1 MARFESIHLFAG
13 GGGDLIAAEM
23 IGGYGVLAANH
34 WTRAVENHGANYP
47 DVDHLIGD
55 LAIADPRKLPVGV
68 RQATVLCASPECDG
82 WSLSR
87 NHQEEVSRLGPFDP
101 KQGIG
106 RSRATVWCPMRFA
119 SALPNLTT
127 IIMEQVVD
135 MVREAAAFARYV
147 KEWDAFGWRVQA
159 VCANSAIWGAAP
171 QSRDRLYLLVTRK
184 SVPAPDTE
192 YRPLCRCVR
201 CDTDVSGIQTWK
213 QKALKRA
220 TAAGPVGKYGPRTG
234 QYFYSC
240 PLCSTAAK
248 KIVVAPYIIPAAAAV
263 LWHIRGIRI
272 GDRPD
277 PLAPATMR
285 RIVAGLLKRNEEHLA
300 RLSRLND
307 PSRDEPVP
315 LWMPYPT
322 QTGRQDMVLVSPP
335 ADAMQI
341 TLRNHA
347 DTAPISEPW
356 QTVCGSGNHLGLVSG
371 PKNPGLLVQAA
382 GHTFERPGYARAWDL
397 GNPSPVISATLDKA
411 LVVPPDDEPP
421 IPGEGYAIANFGTER
436 GGHVRDITEQPM
448 GTITAG
454 GQYGIS
460 QQAVLRL
467 PREAVIA
474 SYYGG
479 SIVTADS
486 GRDPF
491 RTQTGADR
499 HSLVEPPDTALVRA
513 GGTRQ
518 SDFVDAHRDPA
529 PTRMPSENYGTLRP
543 TGELPYNVEDAEF
556 RMITPE
562 ECARVMGI
570 HQRLRP
576 RNDGTFEVL
585 PYELTGT
592 KRDRVRLA
600 GNSLTPGVEAEL
612 LDRALVAQGM

>member
-1 MARFESIHLFAG
+1 MARFKSIHLFSG
-13 GGGDLIAAEM
+13 GGGDLQAVEM

-34 WTRAVENHGANYP
+34 WTCAIENSGANYP
-47 DVDHLIGD
+47 DIEHLIGD
-55 LAIADPRKLPVGV
+55 LAIANPRKLGAEIRDAP
-68 RQATVLCASPECDG
+68 VLCASPECDG

-106 RSRATVWCPMRFA
+106 RSRATVYCPMRFA
-119 SALPNLTT
+119 TALPNLTT

-135 MVREAAAFARYV
+135 MVREAKDFARYV
-147 KEWDAFGWRVQA
+147 TEWDALGWRVQA

-184 SVPAPDTE
+184 SIPAPDTDF
-192 YRPLCRCVR
+192 RPLCHCVR
-201 CDTDVSGIQTWK
+201 CETDVFGVQTWK
-213 QKALKRA
+213 EKALRRA

-234 QYFYSC
+234 QYFYRC
-240 PLCSTAAK
+240 PLCSTPATRT
-248 KIVVAPYIIPAAAAV
+248 VVAPYIIPAAAAV
-263 LWHIRGIRI
+263 EWQLRGLRI
-272 GDRPD
+272 GDRAE

-285 RIVAGLLKRNEEHLA
+285 RIEVGLRRRNEEHLA

-307 PSRDEPVP
+307 PGRDEPVP

-335 ADAMQI
+335 EEAMQI

-347 DTAPISEPW
+347 DTAPITDPW
-356 QTVCGSGNHLGLVSG
+356 QTVCGSGNHLGVVTG
-371 PKNPGLLVQAA
+371 PPDPGLLVQAA
-382 GHTFERPGYARAWDL
+382 GHTFERPGYARAWHL
-397 GNPSPVISATLDKA
+397 GNPAPVISGTLDKA
-411 LVVPPDDEPP
+411 LVVPPDAAPP
-421 IPGEGYAIANFGTER
+421 IPGEAYAVANFGTHR
-436 GGHVRDITEQPM
+436 GGHVRDVAEQPM
-448 GTITAG
+448 GTITGG

-486 GRDPF
+486 SRDPF
-491 RTQTGADR
+491 RTQTAIDR
-499 HSLVEPPDTALVRA
+499 HLLIEPPDAALVRA

-518 SDFVDAHRDPA
+518 SDFVDAQREPA
-529 PTRMPSENYGTLRP
+529 PTRMPAENYGTLRP
-543 TGELPYNVEDAEF
+543 TGELPYSIEDAEF

-576 RNDGTFEVL
+576 RPDGTFEVI
-585 PYELTGT
+585 PYQLTGT

-612 LDRALVAQGM
+612 LNRALVAQGV